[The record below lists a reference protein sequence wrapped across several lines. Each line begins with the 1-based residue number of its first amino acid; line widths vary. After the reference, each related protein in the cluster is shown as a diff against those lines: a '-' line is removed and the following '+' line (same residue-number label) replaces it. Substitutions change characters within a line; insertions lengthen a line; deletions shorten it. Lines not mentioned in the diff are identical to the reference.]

1 MKIDDSVYGEEE
13 IGEPVLIELINS
25 SAIQRLKEIS
35 QFGLPEEY
43 HHRKVFSRYA
53 HSVGVLILLRR
64 LGADLDE
71 QIAGLLHDVSHTAF
85 SHVIDWVLENSE
97 ENYQDKI
104 HLEFVKKTEIPQIL
118 QKYDKDYNKYSF
130 LENFSLLE
138 KHKPSL
144 CADRIDYTLR
154 ELELE
159 GKKLMAKV
167 LFNELKN
174 INGQIVFAEENSA
187 EIFGREYM
195 RLQKEHWSGN
205 ESNGR
210 YHLLSKILK
219 RALRNEVISMDDLNK
234 TDYYVINIL
243 IKSKDAEIT
252 SDLNSLKNFKVAE
265 QISNSEI
272 FFKRKFKHI
281 DPEVFLNETISPLSE
296 VHESYRNFLKIEE
309 LNLKSRG
316 IPPLQN
322 L

>member
-1 MKIDDSVYGEEE
+1 
-13 IGEPVLIELINS
+13 
-25 SAIQRLKEIS
+25 
-35 QFGLPEEY
+35 
-43 HHRKVFSRYA
+43 
-53 HSVGVLILLRR
+53 
-64 LGADLDE
+64 
-71 QIAGLLHDVSHTAF
+71 
-85 SHVIDWVLENSE
+85 
-97 ENYQDKI
+97 
-104 HLEFVKKTEIPQIL
+104 
-118 QKYDKDYNKYSF
+118 
-130 LENFSLLE
+130 
-138 KHKPSL
+138 
-144 CADRIDYTLR
+144 
-154 ELELE
+154 
-159 GKKLMAKV
+159 
-167 LFNELKN
+167 
-174 INGQIVFAEENSA
+174 
-187 EIFGREYM
+187 M

-219 RALRNEVISMDDLNK
+219 RALINEIISMDDLNK